1 MSYFYIHHEREGGHE
16 HKKRTAKA
24 QVQQSHWRPHGGE
37 LCAYRNQSYEAWLK
51 KECDPIYKRLEALY
65 PTEDSRNEAEA
76 NLSQALSAYQSV
88 YTELGMKIGAK
99 LVYQLLVSEE

>member
-1 MSYFYIHHEREGGHE
+1 MGYIKDAISRANLQDIREFLL
-16 HKKRTAKA
+16 
-24 QVQQSHWRPHGGE
+24 HGGE
-37 LCAYRNQSYEAWLK
+37 LCAYRNEPYEAWLK

-65 PTEDSRNEAEA
+65 PTEESRNEAEA